1 MQTWGPRILQDR
13 ARTLC
18 NFVGLLRAIDA
29 QGCETALVRNQ
40 PAGNISLNEQRS
52 YEPMLGLCPRVRRIH
67 EPRSAG
73 FTLVEL
79 LVVIAIIGI
88 LVALLLPA
96 IQSARAAAR
105 RAQCTNNLRQIGI
118 ATHNIADA
126 NKAFPPLSVD
136 LPSAGLWEYSPILA
150 KGPYF
155 GHIGLTIFAFLLP
168 YVEEQTLYDGMLV
181 EVSKL
186 PNSAM
191 VKPLI
196 PGVTHV
202 RNVNASVG
210 SIPAKGHVIQLYLC
224 PAEPSP
230 SASTG
235 RGGTPTF
242 SADRWGI
249 SNYAANY
256 LVFGK
261 PEEANPEGL
270 TKFKEILDGSS
281 QTVFYAERYGTCGIT
296 GSEQDPSTVAC
307 LWADSNEAFRPAF
320 CVYRNGFDLSRY
332 KPTTIPANF
341 DPYGPPCDPFQGSVD
356 WVRGCDFGRAQALHF
371 DGMNVCLG
379 DASVRLIQASIDPIA
394 WGRLCDPRDGN
405 PVGDY

>member
-1 MQTWGPRILQDR
+1 VLGKPLHTGRTR
-13 ARTLC
+13 ASI
-18 NFVGLLRAIDA
+18 FV
-29 QGCETALVRNQ
+29 
-40 PAGNISLNEQRS
+40 
-52 YEPMLGLCPRVRRIH
+52 
-67 EPRSAG
+67 G

-118 ATHNIADA
+118 ATHNIVNV

-150 KGPYF
+150 RGPYY

-168 YVEEQTLYDGMLV
+168 YLEEGGLYDSMLV
-181 EVSKL
+181 DVNTLS
-186 PNSAM
+186 NSGM

-196 PGVTHV
+196 PGLNRV
-202 RNVNASVG
+202 RDVNAVVG
-210 SIPAKGHVIQLYLC
+210 SEPAKSYVVQVYRC

-230 SASTG
+230 SGSTG

-242 SADRWGI
+242 FADRWAI

-261 PEEANPEGL
+261 PKEANPEGL
-270 TKFKEILDGSS
+270 TNFRHITDGAS
-281 QTVFYAERYGTCGIT
+281 QTVFFAERYGTCGIT
-296 GSEQDPSTVAC
+296 GNEKDPSTVAS
-307 LWADSNEAFRPAF
+307 LWANSNEAFRPAF

-341 DPYGPPCDPFQGSVD
+341 DPYNPPCDPFQGSVD
-356 WVRGCDFGRAQALHF
+356 WLWGCDFGRAQALHF
-371 DGMNVCLG
+371 DSMNVCLG
-379 DASVRLIQASIDPIA
+379 DASVRLVQASIDPVV

-405 PVGDY
+405 PVGEF